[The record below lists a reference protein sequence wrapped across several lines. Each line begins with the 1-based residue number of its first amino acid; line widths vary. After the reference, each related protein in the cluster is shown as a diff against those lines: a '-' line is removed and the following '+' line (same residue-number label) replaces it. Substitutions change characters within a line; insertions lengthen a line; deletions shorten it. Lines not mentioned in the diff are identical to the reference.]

1 MKYHEID
8 IKANGKV
15 IKTINNI
22 EVCKRAELEL
32 TDDNIDIF
40 ELADLQERVW
50 FELEYDK
57 LHDAPVSQFYKCD
70 NEDELIEFV
79 DKWVCLVFITYLTN
93 YCYKK
98 YKVKSLNA

>member
-1 MKYHEID
+1 MEFYEVE

-22 EVCKRAELEL
+22 EVYKRAELEIK
-32 TDDNIDIF
+32 DDSINLIR
-40 ELADLQERVW
+40 LADLQERVW

-57 LHDAPVSQFYKCD
+57 LHEAPVSQFYKCD

-79 DKWVCLVFITYLTN
+79 DKWVHEAFISCLTN
-93 YCYKK
+93 DYYKR
-98 YKVKSLNA
+98 YKEISL

>member
-1 MKYHEID
+1 MKFYEIE
-8 IKANGKV
+8 IKVDGKV

-22 EVCKRAELEL
+22 EICKRTELEL
-32 TDDNIDIF
+32 ADGNIDLYS
-40 ELADLQERVW
+40 LADLQEKVW
-50 FELEYDK
+50 SELTYDK
-57 LHDAPVSQFYKCD
+57 LLDTSISHFFECD
-70 NEDELIEFV
+70 NVDEIIEFV